1 MKNKFHIDFAA
12 ALLSTVAVPAF
23 AADLPS
29 TKAAPVYAPA
39 DDSFLPFM
47 VRVGALGV
55 LPNASGS
62 TLNGGPVYNATL
74 TNNVVPELDLTYF
87 MTKHWAVEAICCFA
101 HTTLEGSLSP
111 FGPKANIANTTAC
124 PPTVTL
130 QYHLAMGQWDP
141 YVGVGVNYTWF
152 FWTTSP
158 LTQALG
164 YGNKG
169 VNIHSQAS
177 AAFDVGFDYYL
188 TQNWVL
194 NADATYLTLNTT
206 ANTPFGQNTAHVN
219 VNPWLVRLAVGY
231 RFGLPSSLA
240 QVVAKY

>member
-1 MKNKFHIDFAA
+1 MKNKFRVAFAA
-12 ALLSTVAVPAF
+12 ALLSTVAASAF

-29 TKAAPVYAPA
+29 TKAAPVYTPVEEP
-39 DDSFLPFM
+39 FLPFM

-55 LPNASGS
+55 LPNSSGS
-62 TLNGGPVYNATL
+62 TLNGGAIYNSSL
-74 TNNVVPELDLTYF
+74 TNNVVPEIDLTYF
-87 MTKHWAVEAICCFA
+87 INKNWAVEAICCFA
-101 HTTLEGSLSP
+101 HHTLEGSLTP
-111 FGPKANIANTTAC
+111 FGAKTNIANTTLF

-130 QYHLAMGQWDP
+130 QYHFAMGQWDP

-158 LTQALG
+158 LTQWLG

-169 VNIHSQAS
+169 INIHPQAS

-194 NADATYLTLNTT
+194 NADAKYLTLNTT

-219 VNPWLVRLAVGY
+219 VDPWLVRLAIGY
-231 RFGLPSSLA
+231 RFGLPMASA
-240 QVVAKY
+240 PVVAKY